1 MTKMLTLFGRD
12 VSELK
17 YNDLK
22 RENQAQRFLLKTI
35 KMALKKELYF
45 RESKRILQSS
55 DDKVALLQIYI
66 NNLEAFIAEIEYWTG
81 RRLEPES
88 NCRKG
93 KRKPKRVIREE
104 NYAKKK
110 QIMAE
115 DNRLS
120 YLKAKVEN
128 DGLAVSWDKEKFM
141 SIAAD
146 RGYQTE
152 GSLIG
157 DIAKEL
163 ELDRSGAQLIIN
175 RGRFTWGQVLCLGAL
190 LEMTPKEFCDTF
202 LAGFFIDQYGEYRAS
217 IEALNKRMLLRR
229 AVSKPI
235 SIEVGSDG
243 RPLDA
248 DEEIWF
254 DD

>member
-1 MTKMLTLFGRD
+1 MTKMITLFGRD

-17 YNDLK
+17 YNALK
-22 RENQAQRFLLKTI
+22 REERTQKWLLKII
-35 KMALKKELYF
+35 KLALKKELYF
-45 RESKRILQSS
+45 RESKRITQIS

-66 NNLEAFIAEIEYWTG
+66 NNLEAFLLEIEYWTG
-81 RRLEPES
+81 RRLEPEA
-88 NCRKG
+88 NHFKG
-93 KRKPKRVIREE
+93 KQKPKSVIREE

-110 QIMAE
+110 RIMAE

-120 YLKAKVEN
+120 YLKAKIEN

-157 DIAKEL
+157 DIAQEL
-163 ELDRSGAQLIIN
+163 EMDRSGAQLIID

-202 LAGFFIDQYGEYRAS
+202 LAGFFVDQHGEYRAS
-217 IEALNKRMLLRR
+217 IEALNKRLLLRR
-229 AVSKPI
+229 AVAMPKPV
-235 SIEVGSDG
+235 EVGADG

>member
-12 VSELK
+12 LSELK

-22 RENQAQRFLLKTI
+22 REQQAQKFLLKTI

-55 DDKVALLQIYI
+55 DDKVALFEIYI
-66 NNLEAFIAEIEYWTG
+66 NNLEDMIAEIEYWLS

-88 NCRKG
+88 NHYKG
-93 KRKPKRVIREE
+93 KHKPVYVIREE
-104 NYAKKK
+104 NYAKHKR
-110 QIMAE
+110 IMAE
-115 DNRLS
+115 DVRTLRLKRAIEKDS
-120 YLKAKVEN
+120 
-128 DGLAVSWDKEKFM
+128 LAVSWDKGKFM

-152 GSLIG
+152 ESVIG

-163 ELDRSGAQLIIN
+163 VLDRSGAILLVDK
-175 RGRFTWGQVLCLGAL
+175 GRFTWGQVLCLGAMM
-190 LEMTPKEFCDTF
+190 EMTPREFCDTF
-202 LAGFFIDQYGEYRAS
+202 LSGFFVDQHGEYRAS
-217 IEALNKRMLLRR
+217 TDNMSKWSLLKNAIRPDIIEIGADG
-229 AVSKPI
+229 KPI
-235 SIEVGSDG
+235 
-243 RPLDA
+243 
-248 DEEIWF
+248 DEEVWF